1 MYINAGW
8 VFFQMQLLTMIFFFF
23 LFCLLLSLSRRK
35 FSCKERGGGEN
46 FVPLPSQYS
55 ISVLSLQNEALEKQL
70 NGGNISL
77 VVLYTHAVTKQ
88 SM

>member
-1 MYINAGW
+1 MWVGFFSNATFDND
-8 VFFQMQLLTMIFFFF
+8 FFSSF
-23 LFCLLLSLSRRK
+23 FCLLLSLSRRK

-46 FVPLPSQYS
+46 FVPVPSQYS

-77 VVLYTHAVTKQ
+77 VVLYTHTVTKQ